1 MRGLPPY
8 LLLLLAE
15 CCLALHR
22 DSTIF
27 PRPQLRGL
35 DFGDVSVTSSREGG
49 GGGGGGGE
57 ARAGSWRRSS
67 SGGPQPG
74 GQALLGMV
82 GRLRGVI
89 PGSEDEGVFACD
101 EVAAVMH
108 AMVWAKDTDREF
120 VCVRPH
126 AMRGGGS
133 TDKEDRG
140 MTDKGKKTR
149 RVGPWR
155 RPLSEDVPSRLAAR
169 KVPPAQVLS
178 LSFPLLPS
186 LPPAARFSPSPFFP
200 PPPPSFV
207 CPLVFLLGPS

>member
-22 DSTIF
+22 DSTIS

-49 GGGGGGGE
+49 GGGGGGE
-57 ARAGSWRRSS
+57 ARAGSWRRRS

-74 GQALLGMV
+74 GQSLLGMV

-207 CPLVFLLGPS
+207 CPLVFLLAPS